1 MHDLFGAPSP
11 VVHQLDRAAQ
21 MALLDAVA
29 EVLAAAPLYRPV
41 MPRTGKP
48 LSVRMSNCGPL
59 GWVTDI
65 SGYRYQPTHP
75 RTGAP
80 WPAIPDMLLDIWARH
95 SACPAPPQACLIN
108 HYGAGAR
115 MGLHQDRDEDDLA
128 APVLSV
134 SLGDEARFRLGG
146 LKRPDPTETFV
157 LRSGDVMM
165 LSGDTRLAFHGI
177 DRVWPGSDALLARYP
192 DLFADGGRLNLT
204 LRRVTVPA

>member
-65 SGYRYQPTHP
+65 SGYR
-75 RTGAP
+75 
-80 WPAIPDMLLDIWARH
+80 AIR
-95 SACPAPPQACLIN
+95 
-108 HYGAGAR
+108 
-115 MGLHQDRDEDDLA
+115 
-128 APVLSV
+128 
-134 SLGDEARFRLGG
+134 
-146 LKRPDPTETFV
+146 
-157 LRSGDVMM
+157 
-165 LSGDTRLAFHGI
+165 
-177 DRVWPGSDALLARYP
+177 
-192 DLFADGGRLNLT
+192 
-204 LRRVTVPA
+204 